1 MGIIRNSMDNTTNIT
16 SFFINGI
23 YVSIDYDAEEVGMPK
38 GIGYKKVGVISKYL
52 TDEGFLD
59 RDAMKANKRKLK

>member
-1 MGIIRNSMDNTTNIT
+1 MDKTTNSA

-23 YVSIDYDAEEVGMPK
+23 SVYIDYDAEEVGMPK
-38 GIGYKKVGVISKYL
+38 GISYKKVGVISKYL

-59 RDAMKANKRKLK
+59 RDIMKANKRKLK